1 MGWRREPAHS
11 RGTAHRR
18 CAVVYPKKGRCLCLA
33 AVVSF
38 VPLAVMVVPA
48 LCLVLGPQDASTA
61 LLPGS
66 CQLDEE
72 RASSCPVWGIG
83 PWGAA
88 TKGFMGGSHGE
99 KRVAESQLRLSHNK
113 EQNTGE
119 SAHAPGSKPER
130 EMPAANGTGWMKG
143 PLQGVGPLLTRW
155 GKRPGGD
162 PQCDQILGAAR
173 WPCCKPSP
181 RKWWDAS
188 GVSNFSLRKVKIV
201 TMKVWLAWG
210 VKQQCY

>member
-11 RGTAHRR
+11 RGAAHRR

-72 RASSCPVWGIG
+72 RASSCLVWGIG

-113 EQNTGE
+113 EQNRRVCPCT
-119 SAHAPGSKPER
+119 
-130 EMPAANGTGWMKG
+130 W
-143 PLQGVGPLLTRW
+143 LQTRA
-155 GKRPGGD
+155 G
-162 PQCDQILGAAR
+162 
-173 WPCCKPSP
+173 
-181 RKWWDAS
+181 DAS
-188 GVSNFSLRKVKIV
+188 GQWHGLDERAATGSWSPPYTLGQETRR
-201 TMKVWLAWG
+201 
-210 VKQQCY
+210 